1 MNALTGSLCDVVV
14 EDHEITITKAEVVL
28 LWERAF
34 SSTYPKDM
42 NITKGL
48 EAVMLEY
55 GVHGVMEQLR
65 CE

>member
-1 MNALTGSLCDVVV
+1 MVV

-55 GVHGVMEQLR
+55 GVHGMMEQLR